1 MMVIDFHT
9 HIFPEFFRGHREDFF
24 AEEPAFEL
32 LYRSPSSKLVGR
44 ETLLGHMDEK
54 GVQKAVI
61 FGFPWT
67 RGDYFRRHNDYIL
80 ETVERYRDRL
90 IGFGCFSPLSPEG
103 PREAER
109 CLESGLSGLGEL
121 AFYASDID
129 PSVLGEIMALA
140 RRFDVPVLLH
150 TNEPVG
156 HDYPGKTPMTLRRLY
171 GLLKANP
178 DNKVVLAHWGGGLFF
193 YALMNRDVR
202 DVLKNTWFDTAAT
215 PYLYSP
221 KVYRIACEIIGPQR
235 VLLGSDYPLL
245 SPGRYF
251 KDMAFADLPEPS
263 RQLISGINAARLLGI
278 SL

>member
-1 MMVIDFHT
+1 MIIDFHT
-9 HIFPEFFRGHREDFF
+9 HIFPAFFRDHRETFF
-24 AEEPAFEL
+24 PEDPAFEL

-44 ETLLGHMDEK
+44 ETLLRHMDEK
-54 GVQKAVI
+54 GVQKAVV

-67 RGDYFRRHNDYIL
+67 KGDYFRRHNDYIL
-80 ETVERYRDRL
+80 ETVTLYPERL

-129 PSVLGEIMALA
+129 PSVLDEILALGL
-140 RRFDVPVLLH
+140 RFDVPLVLH

-156 HDYPGKTPMTLRRLY
+156 HGYPGKTPMTLNRLY
-171 GLLKANP
+171 ELLKTHP
-178 DNKVVLAHWGGGLFF
+178 DNKLVLAHWGGGLFF
-193 YALMNRDVR
+193 YGLMSKEVQ

-221 KVYRIACEIIGPQR
+221 KIYRIACDILGPDR
-235 VLLGSDYPLL
+235 ILFGSDYPLL
-245 SPGRYF
+245 SPERYF
-251 KDMAFADLPEPS
+251 QDMASAQLPDLS

-278 SL
+278 SH